1 MTAQDWIERLGLLP
15 HPEGGYF
22 RETYRSSLELP
33 EGALPEYN
41 GKRCASTAIYFLVT
55 SDAPSRLHRLA
66 TDEVW
71 HHYAGDPLELVVIHP
86 EGRLE
91 KILLG
96 SMLEAGC
103 LPQAVVPAG
112 TWFGGR
118 VMGEY
123 ALCGCTMA
131 PGFDFADFELGERE
145 VLIHA
150 YPQHSIEIKAL
161 TR

>member
-1 MTAQDWIERLGLLP
+1 MKATDWIKRLGLLP

-22 RETYRSSLELP
+22 RETYRSPLVLP
-33 EGALPEYN
+33 TEALPDH
-41 GKRCASTAIYFLVT
+41 GGDRSSCTAIYFLVT
-55 SDAPSRLHRLA
+55 ANAPSRLHRLA

-86 EGRLE
+86 DGRLE
-91 KILLG
+91 YILLG
-96 SMLEAGC
+96 SVDVQGC

-131 PGFDFADFELGERE
+131 PGFDFADFELGTRAALLE
-145 VLIHA
+145 A
-150 YPQHSIEIKAL
+150 YPRHSQEIIAL